1 MSGRKPSACMTEDNM
16 RALVLGV
23 VTLALSAGVGRVGP
37 GAVPRL
43 RLRTLWL
50 RLRGV
55 WLRLRSYGSALRLR
69 GSRLCGTWHGWID
82 RYYHNARF
90 DLHNTAG
97 GVRLL

>member
-50 RLRGV
+50 RLRRV
-55 WLRLRSYGSALRLR
+55 WLRPPRLR
-69 GSRLCGTWHGWID
+69 GKRLRSSRLCGTWHGWID

-90 DLHNTAG
+90 GLHSTAG